1 MNALLKK
8 WLFFLENR
16 QRNQVFMH
24 MLQEDTVL
32 HHFLSSST
40 INFHHPAP
48 CPRSHPLP
56 LFSIHPV
63 LRVGGRVLHHRQVFR
78 SLTLSAW
85 SLIHWEPKVSHS
97 GNIYNRDTVCQRHRG
112 TGRFVPSFLSSRQ
125 PSLIILFFFF
135 QVTEFVLNHNSALI
149 SKPLSRNSHERNIC
163 PSWWWYTDEL
173 RGEVFCNRRVQYS
186 FTGKIQAN
194 SHCYC
199 RWVCCARWNRLWFTV
214 VTEVQNNE
222 WRKKKKRKHTQKW
235 Y

>member
-1 MNALLKK
+1 MKALLKK
-8 WLFFLENR
+8 WLFFLENS

-24 MLQEDTVL
+24 ILQEDTVL

-48 CPRSHPLP
+48 CPRSHPLS

-149 SKPLSRNSHERNIC
+149 SKPVSKFTRKATFVRPDGDTQTSSGVKYFVIGECSTALLEKYKQTVTVIAGGFVVPDGTGCDSLWSQRSRTTS
-163 PSWWWYTDEL
+163 
-173 RGEVFCNRRVQYS
+173 GE
-186 FTGKIQAN
+186 
-194 SHCYC
+194 
-199 RWVCCARWNRLWFTV
+199 
-214 VTEVQNNE
+214 
-222 WRKKKKRKHTQKW
+222 KKKKRKHTQKW

>member
-1 MNALLKK
+1 MKALLKK
-8 WLFFLENR
+8 WLFFLENS

-24 MLQEDTVL
+24 ILQEDTVL

-48 CPRSHPLP
+48 CPRSHPLS

-135 QVTEFVLNHNSALI
+135 QVTEFDLNHNSALI
-149 SKPLSRNSHERNIC
+149 SKPLSQNSHERQHLSVLMVIH
-163 PSWWWYTDEL
+163 
-173 RGEVFCNRRVQYS
+173 RRAPGWS
-186 FTGKIQAN
+186 I
-194 SHCYC
+194 
-199 RWVCCARWNRLWFTV
+199 L
-214 VTEVQNNE
+214 
-222 WRKKKKRKHTQKW
+222 
-235 Y
+235 